1 MHLQH
6 STCVVTWS
14 AVHRLSAP
22 TGAALCVLFSGGTF
36 LYAACIHVLPSA
48 LGSKIT
54 SGQLATLLAGCVAPL
69 ALVFVMGHG
78 H

>member
-1 MHLQH
+1 M
-6 STCVVTWS
+6 TWGCLR
-14 AVHRLSAP
+14 RLSAP

-48 LGSKIT
+48 LGSKVT
-54 SGQLATLLAGCVAPL
+54 GGQLATLLAGCVLPL
-69 ALVFVMGHG
+69 ALVSVMGHG